1 MLSKDENIL
10 FKTSSIDYALK
21 NGILKSY
28 IDGFVKL
35 SSGYKMKKCKLISNS
50 YITASTFL

>member
-35 SSGYKMKKCKLISNS
+35 SSGYKMKK
-50 YITASTFL
+50 